1 VTAPAPPDAAAA
13 AFAAPD
19 LARAAWGAAA
29 ALAFA
34 LAAWRAGSLAAS
46 GAAAA
51 VAVGTAAV
59 VGGWRWG
66 GLLIAFFV
74 LASALSRW
82 RRAEKGARTGG
93 VVEKGGRRDAAQVL
107 ANGGVFAALA
117 AAGALA
123 APAPAAAAALA
134 GAAAG
139 ALAAAAAD
147 TWATEVGTAVG
158 GTPRTLRGW
167 RPVPPGTSGAV
178 TAAGSLALAAGAA
191 ATAGTARLLGL
202 PAAAAAGALA
212 GGLAGAW
219 ADTLL
224 GAAVQERRY
233 CDRCGEATEQRVHR
247 CGAPTRR
254 RGGLSGLGNDGVNG
268 LCTVAGAAAGALAAR
283 LLPAAP

>member
-1 VTAPAPPDAAAA
+1 VAPP
-13 AFAAPD
+13 FAAPD
-19 LARAAWGAAA
+19 LARAAWGAVV

-46 GAAAA
+46 GAGAAA
-51 VAVGTAAV
+51 VVGTAAV

-82 RRAEKGARTGG
+82 RRRDKAARTSR
-93 VVEKGGRRDAAQVL
+93 VVEKGGQRDAAQVL

-117 AAGALA
+117 GAGAVVPPGPLA
-123 APAPAAAAALA
+123 HALA

-178 TAAGSLALAAGAA
+178 TAAGSLALVAGAL
-191 ATAGTARLLGL
+191 ATAGTALLLGL
-202 PAAAAAGALA
+202 PRAAALGALA
-212 GGLAGAW
+212 GGVAGAW
-219 ADTLL
+219 LDTLV
-224 GAAVQERRY
+224 GAAAQERRR
-233 CDRCGEATEQRVHR
+233 CDRCGEDTEQRVHA
-247 CGAPTRR
+247 CGTPTRV
-254 RGGLSGLGNDGVNG
+254 RGGIAGLGNDGVNG
-268 LCTVAGAAAGALAAR
+268 LCTVAGAAVGAAVARLVPLAA
-283 LLPAAP
+283 